1 MTTIDRDV
9 LNVEAR
15 ESIPL
20 SMLLDMLVNN
30 ALGELDPPLDQNRI
44 NCARILLDK
53 TMPNLKAMEVQG
65 KVDSTLTLSWKS

>member
-1 MTTIDRDV
+1 MAGIDRDV
-9 LNVEAR
+9 LNSEAR
-15 ESIPL
+15 EYIPL
-20 SMLLDMLVNN
+20 SELLIMLVNN

-65 KVDSTLTLSWKS
+65 QVDTTVTLKWK

>member
-1 MTTIDRDV
+1 MAGVSRDV
-9 LNVEAR
+9 LNTEAR
-15 ESIPL
+15 GSIPL
-20 SMLLDMLVNN
+20 SELLKLLVDN

-65 KVDSTLTLSWKS
+65 QVDTTVTLKWK

>member
-1 MTTIDRDV
+1 MAGVSRDV
-9 LNVEAR
+9 LNTEAR
-15 ESIPL
+15 GSIPL
-20 SMLLDMLVNN
+20 SELLKLLVDN

-65 KVDSTLTLSWKS
+65 QVDTTVTRKWK

>member
-1 MTTIDRDV
+1 MAGIDRDV
-9 LNVEAR
+9 LNSEAR
-15 ESIPL
+15 EYIPL
-20 SMLLDMLVNN
+20 SELLIMLVNN

-65 KVDSTLTLSWKS
+65 KVDSTITLKWK